1 MDDLAGR
8 TRLHVQPRKNAKWH
22 SNKNFKPTRNLNA
35 DDVVF
40 MLERQWKEDNSYFK
54 VTSPN
59 HSYFGDM
66 GMAKLLKSVEK
77 WTTTPSGS
85 PEPARGALLSN
96 LAMMWA
102 VQSRN
107 TPTRC

>member
-1 MDDLAGR
+1 MEFERGGTQVVPGLAEKWTISPDG
-8 TRLHVQPRKNAKWH
+8 RLHVQPAQERKWH

-40 MLERQWKEDNSYFK
+40 MLERQWKDNFLQGHE
-54 VTSPN
+54 PN

-77 WTTTPSGS
+77 VDDYTVRIT
-85 PEPARGALLSN
+85 
-96 LAMMWA
+96 
-102 VQSRN
+102 
-107 TPTRC
+107 